1 MVCPKCG
8 QPRSPGPECERCGV
22 VYAKFRPA
30 PSPSPVPSPPRRGN
44 WWPAAILAALA
55 AAGVGA
61 WVKLRA
67 PAPRDGSPAIFSD
80 TREMPPPR
88 TAASEDA
95 GTASALPEPEGAPPA
110 PAEPPPGAPEAPAV
124 VEVTA
129 EPASCEAF
137 ELSDLP
143 DQPSLPSVSS
153 DWYDGASGLR
163 RAGEEQASSGAPLLL
178 YFYVDWCPHC
188 RRFTGEVLPSPEMR
202 ELGQH
207 IVKVKVDAEGS
218 EDDRALAR
226 QFSVRSFPTLLVI
239 TSPGR
244 PPARVDR
251 WSSPAA
257 FVESCRRLLPNPAR
271 DHLDRGVS
279 LSQRASPEQAAAE
292 LKAAAGDPTLA
303 ARALDHLGL
312 LALRASCFSRAQA
325 IFDRIRSIDSGY
337 RTGRIYHL
345 RGYAR
350 WRSGDR
356 QGALEDVEQAC
367 RLGFKEGCTAAERLT
382 APAAW
387 PEPVARR
394 ARP

>member
-1 MVCPKCG
+1 VA
-8 QPRSPGPECERCGV
+8 SGV
-22 VYAKFRPA
+22 V
-30 PSPSPVPSPPRRGN
+30 
-44 WWPAAILAALA
+44 
-55 AAGVGA
+55 A

-67 PAPRDGSPAIFSD
+67 PARGDGSRAVFSETPEAPPQRTDAPEEAD
-80 TREMPPPR
+80 TARALSDPEGSLP
-88 TAASEDA
+88 
-95 GTASALPEPEGAPPA
+95 ASAET
-110 PAEPPPGAPEAPAV
+110 PPGASEAQAAV
-124 VEVTA
+124 EAAA

-163 RAGEEQASSGAPLLL
+163 RASEEQAASGAPLLL
-178 YFYVDWCPHC
+178 FFYVDWCPHC
-188 RRFTGEVLPSPEMR
+188 RRFIGEVLPSPEMR

-207 IVKVKVDAEGS
+207 IVKVKVDAEGG